1 MNKEEYETIVRRGK
15 VIAAKEST
23 ELKWHNTSRV
33 KWKKVASI
41 KTDSCNCGK
50 RRTTLVVF
58 FLIFIEGKRKREREA
73 ILWTDTH
80 TGNGFFRT
88 ELVTE
93 IKRQDTISLFFS
105 CCFSF
110 LFFFSLQKQQV
121 ICISFLQSRTDNVS
135 VQASSFFFSFLFS
148 EQDRYKF
155 CAINDTVPG
164 PRS

>member
-1 MNKEEYETIVRRGK
+1 MKESSFDQDRLVQLWKKKNNSCRFFPHIYRGKEE
-15 VIAAKEST
+15 
-23 ELKWHNTSRV
+23 
-33 KWKKVASI
+33 
-41 KTDSCNCGK
+41 
-50 RRTTLVVF
+50 
-58 FLIFIEGKRKREREA
+58 KREREA